1 MKMKEFTMN
10 HITLLAF
17 ILFAFVLHGQQ
28 DILGSRT
35 IHGDLTV
42 NGAVTLPV
50 SRGTTL
56 PATCTVGQ
64 LFFRTQTQIGIHECR
79 VTNTWT
85 YLGSGG
91 GGGVSSLN
99 SLTGVLSIARTNDT
113 NIQMTI
119 TPSGS
124 TVSLDLSWAGALAKV
139 RQHAATSY
147 TDQSNTFGAFRQSL
161 TSSASEPALR
171 LIPYAGDPTTPLDGD
186 IWYNSSTNKFRCRVN
201 GTTTD
206 CDTGGGSAV
215 TRTAVSFSATPTFT
229 RSSAL
234 QQWTMTLTGDV
245 TSSTLSGASAGDLLS
260 FEFTQDSTPRTVVM
274 PTGFPALALCAT
286 SGSVTVAQYFWTGS
300 AAIERSVNS
309 PGCTERVIRWQDG
322 TATTFPAGSDTVA
335 TLGGTQTFSGAKTFT
350 GRLNLPNSTTR
361 PATCIVGDVYIDTDA
376 TSGQRVYI
384 CESTDTWVVQGG
396 GGGGGGASILY
407 LQSYCSA
414 TLGSGTTGWC
424 GPNASWAA
432 LENGAQ
438 YVAQKAGTLK
448 NLRVITQSFT
458 NPNMSCVVRKNA
470 ASTSIVASWSAGA
483 SAGTI
488 INDTTNTASIAV
500 ADLITLQCTATGA
513 TGPALTW
520 HVEVE

>member
-42 NGAVTLPV
+42 NGAVTFPV

-124 TVSLDLSWAGALAKV
+124 TVSLDLSWTGALAKA
-139 RQHAATSY
+139 RQHASTAY
-147 TDQSNTFGAFRQSL
+147 TDQANTFSAARQSL

-201 GTTTD
+201 GATTD
-206 CDTGGGSAV
+206 CDTGGGSVV

-245 TSSTLSGASAGDLLS
+245 TGSTLSGAVAGDLLS
-260 FEFTQDSTPRTVVM
+260 FEFTQDSTPRTVVL
-274 PTGFPALALCAT
+274 PTGFPALSLCSTA
-286 SGSVTVAQYFWTGS
+286 GSITLIEYFWTGS
-300 AAIERSVNS
+300 AAIERGSSS
-309 PGCTERVIRWQDG
+309 PGCTERIIRWNDG
-322 TATTFPAGSDTVA
+322 TTTTFPAGSDTAA
-335 TLGGTQTFSGAKTFT
+335 TLAATQTLTNKTLTAPTITGTGSIPVTMLGSGTSASGTTFWRGDGT
-350 GRLNLPNSTTR
+350 W
-361 PATCIVGDVYIDTDA
+361 ATP
-376 TSGQRVYI
+376 S
-384 CESTDTWVVQGG
+384 GG
-396 GGGGGGASILY
+396 GGGVSMIDGSCTSNLQTGSTNYCGGG
-407 LQSYCSA
+407 
-414 TLGSGTTGWC
+414 GFTT
-424 GPNASWAA
+424 A
-432 LENGAQ
+432 
-438 YVAQKAGTLK
+438 
-448 NLRVITQSFT
+448 
-458 NPNMSCVVRKNA
+458 
-470 ASTSIVASWSAGA
+470 
-483 SAGTI
+483 
-488 INDTTNTASIAV
+488 TASIAAMRIPATGNFKDFWV
-500 ADLITLQCTATGA
+500 HSRGYFPAAATCTIHTGSIQASANGVTATFTGSA
-513 TGPALTW
+513 TALTITIPANSTYGKTEHTGTNVAVTAGDSFVLACTSASNGAGINW
-520 HVEVE
+520 GVTIE